1 MASAGLRWPALNL
14 LILFNFKARLKK
26 KNPSA
31 NQKIA
36 KHDEEELMLLT
47 RRSAERLL
55 LRNPPTDSGQSFLL

>member
-1 MASAGLRWPALNL
+1 MASAGLRRPSLNL

-26 KNPSA
+26 NPSA

-36 KHDEEELMLLT
+36 KHDEELMLLT